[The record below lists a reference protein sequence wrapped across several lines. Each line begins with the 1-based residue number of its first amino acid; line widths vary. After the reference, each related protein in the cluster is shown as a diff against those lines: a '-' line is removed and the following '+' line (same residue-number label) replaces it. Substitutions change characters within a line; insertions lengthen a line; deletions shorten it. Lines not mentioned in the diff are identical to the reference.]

1 VTIKLTGR
9 PDHPK
14 GKPPGMTRP
23 QGQEKNKDEESYTL
37 GGSSPKGSNL
47 FIGILANNL

>member
-14 GKPPGMTRP
+14 GKPLELTRP
-23 QGQEKNKDEESYTL
+23 QGQEKNKDEEIDTL
-37 GGSSPKGSNL
+37 GDSSAKGSNI
-47 FIGILANNL
+47 FIGT